1 MIYPM
6 FQGDALEID
15 GELLNDAGTPI
26 NFTTEGVTVTAMIR
40 LADDTDDGVPLA
52 SFTVT
57 HPTATSYK
65 LVIADT
71 SSFPATMLVMNVRYT
86 KAGKPFSSDVVQIN
100 CQRSPTR

>member
-1 MIYPM
+1 MIYPF

-57 HPTATSYK
+57 HPTTTSFK
-65 LVIADT
+65 LGI
-71 SSFPATMLVMNVRYT
+71 PA
-86 KAGKPFSSDVVQIN
+86 P
-100 CQRSPTR
+100 

>member
-1 MIYPM
+1 MIIPH

-26 NFTTEGVTVTAMIR
+26 DFTAEGVTVTAMIR
-40 LADDTDDGVPLA
+40 FADDTDDSAPLA

-57 HPTATSYK
+57 HPTTTSFK

-71 SSFPATMLVMNVRYT
+71 SDFPATMLVMNVRYT
-86 KAGKPFSSDVVQIN
+86 KASKPFSSDVVQIN